1 MNLFGIVML
10 KKITNINLRRWKF
23 TSKFF
28 LIGTAVRNIIYDAM
42 NIVHSILKL
51 WFRIIYS
58 HFLTV
63 NFSNYGLIPKPLLKE
78 FILYSSSIIFFSSTF
93 LEFVENEKSE
103 VDTRNSTFLLSVSN
117 WLVKVK
123 IVLFPS
129 LNRNT

>member
-63 NFSNYGLIPKPLLKE
+63 NFSNYGLIPKPLWK
-78 FILYSSSIIFFSSTF
+78 
-93 LEFVENEKSE
+93 
-103 VDTRNSTFLLSVSN
+103 NSFCTQAQ
-117 WLVKVK
+117 
-123 IVLFPS
+123 
-129 LNRNT
+129 